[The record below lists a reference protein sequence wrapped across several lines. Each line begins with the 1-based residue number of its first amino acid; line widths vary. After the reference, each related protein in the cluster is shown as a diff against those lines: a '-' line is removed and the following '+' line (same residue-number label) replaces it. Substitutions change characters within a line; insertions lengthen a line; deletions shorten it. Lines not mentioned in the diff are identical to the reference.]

1 MRPHKLQKV
10 RSNKR
15 GVGKIL
21 SPRLYNAKSKQGK
34 EYQKA
39 RIGGGYRKFS
49 IMVELPGPQN
59 RKIVESLVVK
69 FAQKGLFLKI
79 FFAAHLAPRPI
90 LRFTTTL
97 YIKFDHMRHF
107 FSKFRNFR
115 KIFTVM
121 RNLFEIWTPK
131 TPKKLRKTRY
141 IF

>member
-49 IMVELPGPQN
+49 IMVELLGHQN
-59 RKIVESLVVK
+59 RKMVELPGVE
-69 FAQKGLFLKI
+69 FAQKGLFLII
-79 FFAAHLAPRPI
+79 FEF
-90 LRFTTTL
+90 
-97 YIKFDHMRHF
+97 
-107 FSKFRNFR
+107 
-115 KIFTVM
+115 
-121 RNLFEIWTPK
+121 
-131 TPKKLRKTRY
+131 
-141 IF
+141 